1 MALTK
6 NLMSQ
11 IPKDFYRLFGSKYM
25 DYYMTFLVAIC
36 EESSRSGSTLGL
48 TEQECRTIINEKL
61 TETTID
67 WSEERFDE
75 EGSLLTRSNMA
86 AVCLNYFEEWGWL
99 RKDYD
104 ETLNSYVVSFP
115 EYSQLYV
122 ELFQKLYK
130 EEDSSERESVLA
142 VYSYLFTYSSDA
154 EKNNEILESALQTSR
169 RLSRML
175 GNMREGM
182 RGYFDELSRQ
192 RDFRG
197 IQEVLV
203 KEINNSDSKKYAI
216 LTTTDSFYRY
226 KEAVK
231 ELIDQNLAE
240 NELRQQE
247 LEQKIFSM
255 STAEREPLTGIRLQR
270 ALTRCEEASDLIVQI
285 EREFDAVEKRYN
297 RLIEQKTIFA
307 SRAAARIRY
316 LLQEGDRREDKTL
329 QLVNLLSRSDK
340 KEEIIQDLA
349 EKIQVTSPFRVITE
363 KSLYTR
369 RDSDKEAF
377 APAAVQK
384 PVEEPENGLEEF
396 VLKPLYTHRE
406 IDRFRRQHM
415 KHGVFEA
422 DSKDIQSVEDL
433 EKLFFVWQ
441 EATELAEGKQKIEV
455 GEELVSQGETGFKFS
470 RLTIEEKN

>member
-1 MALTK
+1 
-6 NLMSQ
+6 
-11 IPKDFYRLFGSKYM
+11 
-25 DYYMTFLVAIC
+25 
-36 EESSRSGSTLGL
+36 
-48 TEQECRTIINEKL
+48 
-61 TETTID
+61 
-67 WSEERFDE
+67 
-75 EGSLLTRSNMA
+75 
-86 AVCLNYFEEWGWL
+86 
-99 RKDYD
+99 
-104 ETLNSYVVSFP
+104 
-115 EYSQLYV
+115 
-122 ELFQKLYK
+122 
-130 EEDSSERESVLA
+130 
-142 VYSYLFTYSSDA
+142 
-154 EKNNEILESALQTSR
+154 
-169 RLSRML
+169 
-175 GNMREGM
+175 
-182 RGYFDELSRQ
+182 
-192 RDFRG
+192 
-197 IQEVLV
+197 
-203 KEINNSDSKKYAI
+203 
-216 LTTTDSFYRY
+216 
-226 KEAVK
+226 
-231 ELIDQNLAE
+231 
-240 NELRQQE
+240 
-247 LEQKIFSM
+247 M
-255 STAEREPLTGIRLQR
+255 STAERETLTGIRLQR

-384 PVEEPENGLEEF
+384 PVEGPENGLEEF

-455 GEELVSQGETGFKFS
+455 GEELISQGETGFKFS

>member
-1 MALTK
+1 M
-6 NLMSQ
+6 
-11 IPKDFYRLFGSKYM
+11 
-25 DYYMTFLVAIC
+25 
-36 EESSRSGSTLGL
+36 
-48 TEQECRTIINEKL
+48 
-61 TETTID
+61 
-67 WSEERFDE
+67 
-75 EGSLLTRSNMA
+75 
-86 AVCLNYFEEWGWL
+86 
-99 RKDYD
+99 
-104 ETLNSYVVSFP
+104 VSFP

-255 STAEREPLTGIRLQR
+255 STAERETLTGIRLQR

-363 KSLYTR
+363 KSLYSR

>member
-25 DYYMTFLVAIC
+25 EYYMTFLVAIC

-255 STAEREPLTGIRLQR
+255 STAEREALTGIRLQR

-307 SRAAARIRY
+307 SRAAA
-316 LLQEGDRREDKTL
+316 
-329 QLVNLLSRSDK
+329 
-340 KEEIIQDLA
+340 
-349 EKIQVTSPFRVITE
+349 
-363 KSLYTR
+363 
-369 RDSDKEAF
+369 
-377 APAAVQK
+377 
-384 PVEEPENGLEEF
+384 
-396 VLKPLYTHRE
+396 
-406 IDRFRRQHM
+406 
-415 KHGVFEA
+415 
-422 DSKDIQSVEDL
+422 KDPIS
-433 EKLFFVWQ
+433 
-441 EATELAEGKQKIEV
+441 ASG
-455 GEELVSQGETGFKFS
+455 
-470 RLTIEEKN
+470 R

>member
-1 MALTK
+1 MKQVNALIRITRLK
-6 NLMSQ
+6 KGIKAAALAHECNITASYLSQ
-11 IPKDFYRLFGSKYM
+11 IESGKEVDPAITSKI
-25 DYYMTFLVAIC
+25 L
-36 EESSRSGSTLGL
+36 RQLGI
-48 TEQECRTIINEKL
+48 EIK
-61 TETTID
+61 
-67 WSEERFDE
+67 
-75 EGSLLTRSNMA
+75 
-86 AVCLNYFEEWGWL
+86 
-99 RKDYD
+99 
-104 ETLNSYVVSFP
+104 
-115 EYSQLYV
+115 
-122 ELFQKLYK
+122 
-130 EEDSSERESVLA
+130 
-142 VYSYLFTYSSDA
+142 
-154 EKNNEILESALQTSR
+154 KNNRQVQKYD
-169 RLSRML
+169 RMMDDL
-175 GNMREGM
+175 IHAAAYYDQAR
-182 RGYFDELSRQ
+182 
-192 RDFRG
+192 
-197 IQEVLV
+197 
-203 KEINNSDSKKYAI
+203 
-216 LTTTDSFYRY
+216 
-226 KEAVK
+226 VK

-255 STAEREPLTGIRLQR
+255 STAERETLTGIRLQR

-455 GEELVSQGETGFKFS
+455 GEELISQGETGFKFS

>member
-1 MALTK
+1 MILKKKIPNDFYKLFRTK
-6 NLMSQ
+6 N
-11 IPKDFYRLFGSKYM
+11 REAYM
-25 DYYMTFLVAIC
+25 QFVTAIY
-36 EESSRSGSTLGL
+36 EENNEVYASLGL
-48 TEQECRTIINEKL
+48 TQEECALIIENTIEKSK
-61 TETTID
+61 IV
-67 WSEERFDE
+67 WQEEDDME
-75 EGSLLTRSNMA
+75 EGETPDALFPSDSPSGM
-86 AVCLNYFEEWGWL
+86 LNHLIRWGWL
-99 RKDYD
+99 KSDFD
-104 ETLNSYVVSFP
+104 EKLNTCVISFP

-122 ELFQKLYK
+122 ELFKKLQSDD
-130 EEDSSERESVLA
+130 DSRERESMLSI
-142 VYSYLFTYSSDA
+142 YSALFTYHSDN
-154 EKNNEILESALQTSR
+154 EKNNDILKSALRTSKSLGQL
-169 RLSRML
+169 LS
-175 GNMREGM
+175 NMQDGM
-182 RGYFDELSRQ
+182 RSYFDELSSQ
-192 RDFRG
+192 KHFIG
-197 IQEVLV
+197 IQQVLV
-203 KEINNSDSKKYAI
+203 EEINNSDSKKYAI
-216 LTTTDSFYRY
+216 LTTTDSVYRY

-255 STAEREPLTGIRLQR
+255 STAERETLTGIRLQR

-455 GEELVSQGETGFKFS
+455 GEELVSQGDTGFKFS